1 MYQWNFTMSQWNFTM
16 YQLDRIN
23 TKYFTNLSRNFT
35 IASKIEHCNRENKR
49 FSSTDIWQICYCG
62 ITKAIYKQLLEK
74 RCPVV
79 LKNLKKKLKN
89 LMKFSVKHLLR
100 YKSFSSTLSNATC
113 KICMNHLY
121 NTAWKVS
128 VFRVVLVLIFPHSD

>member
-1 MYQWNFTMSQWNFTM
+1 M

-79 LKNLKKKLKN
+79 LKNLKKKIEKLDEVLSKTLVTVQVFFLNTVKCYLQN
-89 LMKFSVKHLLR
+89 LH
-100 YKSFSSTLSNATC
+100 KSF
-113 KICMNHLY
+113 
-121 NTAWKVS
+121 V
-128 VFRVVLVLIFPHSD
+128 